1 MDFIYRHRANTF
13 TEKHFLCSG
22 FTLIE
27 LMITVAVLGI
37 IAAVALPSYQDHVRR
52 TNRAEAKKYF
62 ARDVTIIGTE
72 LYNCE
77 SV

>member
-1 MDFIYRHRANTF
+1 MDFIYCHRPNTF
-13 TEKHFLCSG
+13 TKKRFLCSG

-52 TNRAEAKKYF
+52 TNRAEAKSILLEMSQLLERNY
-62 ARDVTIIGTE
+62 T
-72 LYNCE
+72 
-77 SV
+77 